1 MQISDLSIDE
11 QAELRTTVGR
21 ISFGVEMRVVDPDSQ
36 ERVDWDGESSGELQV
51 SGNWIAKT
59 YYNDE
64 RANESFTSDGWLR
77 TGDVASVDEREGFD
91 SWIEQKISLSLEAS
105 GSRRLSWKTS

>member
-1 MQISDLSIDE
+1 M
-11 QAELRTTVGR
+11 A
-21 ISFGVEMRVVDPDSQ
+21 FVDPDSQ

-64 RANESFTSDGWLR
+64 RANEFPSDGWLR
-77 TGDVASVDEREGFD
+77 TGDVAVLMSGKFD

-105 GSRRLSWKTS
+105 GSPRSSWKTS